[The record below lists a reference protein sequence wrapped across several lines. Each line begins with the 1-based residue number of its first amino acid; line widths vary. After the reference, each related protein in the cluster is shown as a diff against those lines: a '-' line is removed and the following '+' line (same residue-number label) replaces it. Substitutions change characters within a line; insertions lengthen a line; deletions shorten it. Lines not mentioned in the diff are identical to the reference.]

1 MTPSVTR
8 NSGGIPR
15 SRLQF
20 RQLMVVKHNPHLSTN
35 TVHMLVRST
44 APTIAEAPALAAK
57 DWPGDKQL
65 TDPQELYDE
74 TDEALN
80 DLREKLGNYIQSN
93 TSNPEIK
100 IALNIHGYSTPLLN
114 FANNAYEVSDA
125 KFCADNLAS
134 VETNTPRDFVIFID
148 FSWPSEQALS
158 LSPIRTISAMPVA
171 LWFVLLLAVAF
182 AIAGGG
188 SILIAGVLLGLAGTL
203 ILLRMVTYFRDRDRA
218 ATYGAYDAVELIR
231 YLHELIQDLI
241 KEKTGAELN
250 DKSKVEL
257 NLLAHSMGC
266 FVATQ
271 TVRTLCDVFD
281 TAALLRWR
289 NPEDGTLS
297 RGPFAIADPC
307 ASQDESRTSTQQQ
320 DLSRIGKIFK
330 LGRLVLAS
338 PDIPI
343 WALSSGR
350 SNPLLASMRRF
361 EEVFVFTNDA
371 DMVLRL
377 ASTLANFF
385 VFPSGTQKGGYRLGN
400 AVNLPNIPAAQT
412 PPWGVKE
419 MSFKEIGFYAPRSGL
434 GAERENSL
442 HTKPFF
448 ARLAKNARLRLINC
462 TDYRDTNDIFDL
474 MKTRPGRERQEALI
488 RHLRHET
495 TDDVNFAA
503 KANPRLAATGKPG
516 SIGRYAATFI
526 QHFLAR
532 RLDSHG
538 GYFQGS
544 FCLGLLYGTLLNG
557 GGFYTDRPEKD
568 NHAFNEELKRH
579 QLTWIKLTSETEC

>member
-1 MTPSVTR
+1 
-8 NSGGIPR
+8 
-15 SRLQF
+15 
-20 RQLMVVKHNPHLSTN
+20 MVVKHNPDLSTN

-80 DLREKLGNYIQSN
+80 DLREKLGNYIESN
-93 TSNPEIK
+93 PNNPEIK

-134 VETNTPRDFVIFID
+134 VETKKTRDFVVFID

-182 AIAGGG
+182 ALAGGG

-250 DKSKVEL
+250 DAYKVEL

-307 ASQDESRTSTQQQ
+307 DSLNESRTSTQPQ

-400 AVNLPNIPAAQT
+400 AVNLPNIQAAQT
-412 PPWGVKE
+412 HPWGVKE

-462 TDYRDTNDIFDL
+462 TDYRDTSDIFDL
-474 MKTRPGRERQEALI
+474 MKTRPNRERQEALI
-488 RHLRHET
+488 RHLRHES

-503 KANPRLAATGKPG
+503 QAKPRLAASGKPG

-538 GYFQGS
+538 GYFQGL
-544 FCLGLLYGTLLNG
+544 FCLGLL
-557 GGFYTDRPEKD
+557 
-568 NHAFNEELKRH
+568 
-579 QLTWIKLTSETEC
+579 

>member
-20 RQLMVVKHNPHLSTN
+20 RQLMVVKHNPDLSTN

-80 DLREKLGNYIQSN
+80 DLREKLGNYIESN
-93 TSNPEIK
+93 PNNPEIK

-134 VETNTPRDFVIFID
+134 VETKKTRDFVVFID

-158 LSPIRTISAMPVA
+158 LSPIRTISAMPEA

-182 AIAGGG
+182 ALAGGS

-307 ASQDESRTSTQQQ
+307 ASQDESRTSSQPQ

-400 AVNLPNIPAAQT
+400 AVNLPNIQAAQT
-412 PPWGVKE
+412 HPWGVKE
-419 MSFKEIGFYAPRSGL
+419 MSFKEIGFYAPRRGL

-474 MKTRPGRERQEALI
+474 MKTRPNRERQEALI

-503 KANPRLAATGKPG
+503 QAKPRLAASGKPG

-557 GGFYTDRPEKD
+557 GGFYTDRSEED
-568 NHAFNEELKRH
+568 NHAFNEKLKCH